1 MGRGVVEGGGDDG
14 GGRGSGIDGGEF
26 GGTGT

>member
-14 GGRGSGIDGGEF
+14 GGLGNRRDGAEF